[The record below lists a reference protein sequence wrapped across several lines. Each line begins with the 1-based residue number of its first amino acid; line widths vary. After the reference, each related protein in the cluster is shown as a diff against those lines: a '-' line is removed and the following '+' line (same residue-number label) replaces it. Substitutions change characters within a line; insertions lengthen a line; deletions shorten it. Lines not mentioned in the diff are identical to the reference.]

1 VVRLAMVKP
10 SASAKQVTY
19 RLFIREIVEARPAEK
34 NLEVNIALA
43 FSLPV
48 FITPPGAKNDLAC
61 DAVRAAADRVS
72 VRCTNNGAAH
82 ALIREIALDRGTMR
96 LAGRDAGGYIL
107 SGIRRAFELKRVDGQ
122 IPSGPAKLAV
132 TLDDGSTRTFDV
144 AISE

>member
-1 VVRLAMVKP
+1 PAGGD
-10 SASAKQVTY
+10 KQLTY
-19 RLFIREIVEARPAEK
+19 RLFIREIVEARPPEK

-61 DAVRAAADRVS
+61 DAVRAGADRVS

-96 LAGRDAGGYIL
+96 LAGRDAGAYIL
-107 SGIRRAFELKRVDGQ
+107 SGIRRAFELTRVDGQ
-122 IPSGPAKLAV
+122 IAS
-132 TLDDGSTRTFDV
+132 
-144 AISE
+144 